1 MPIRE
6 YEMLDFMGN
15 FTYVLYQWSP
25 SQLSSQDNQIHWIN
39 SFMHNVVKWP
49 NILLKFLIF
58 KTTLKY
64 VWPFYNIIHERVN
77 RKKQIS
83 CLSVYLLFHSVSS
96 KTLRNGIKNK
106 KILQLVGIKPK
117 TKYVLLIIT
126 TWLILGRFQWNQ
138 VLLVRI

>member
-25 SQLSSQDNQIHWIN
+25 SQLSSQDNQN
-39 SFMHNVVKWP
+39 
-49 NILLKFLIF
+49 LLIF
-58 KTTLKY
+58 KSTLKY
-64 VWPFYNIIHERVN
+64 VWPFNNIIHERVN
-77 RKKQIS
+77 RKRQIS
-83 CLSVYLLFHSVSS
+83 CLSLYLLFHSVSS

-138 VLLVRI
+138 VLLVRIKLFY

>member
-25 SQLSSQDNQIHWIN
+25 SQLSSQDNQN
-39 SFMHNVVKWP
+39 
-49 NILLKFLIF
+49 LLIF
-58 KTTLKY
+58 KSTLKY
-64 VWPFYNIIHERVN
+64 VWPFNNIIHERVN
-77 RKKQIS
+77 RKRQIS
-83 CLSVYLLFHSVSS
+83 CLSLYLLFHSVSS
-96 KTLRNGIKNK
+96 KTLRNGIKHK

-138 VLLVRI
+138 VLLVRIKLFY

>member
-25 SQLSSQDNQIHWIN
+25 SQLSSQDNQN
-39 SFMHNVVKWP
+39 
-49 NILLKFLIF
+49 LLIF
-58 KTTLKY
+58 KSTLKY
-64 VWPFYNIIHERVN
+64 VWPFNNIIHERVN
-77 RKKQIS
+77 RKRQIS
-83 CLSVYLLFHSVSS
+83 CLSLYLLFHSVSS

-138 VLLVRI
+138 VLRVRIKLFY